1 MEFSWKEQEFDF
13 TKIQEAQQEL
23 AKLDVQIQETNSTIQ
38 ALQTETQTHTDRLDK
53 FVEAV
58 KTKEQELIL
67 LNAQLSTTKKEL
79 SDTEARLAYIHTE
92 VEKHQPVLVKIAE
105 DRITSEKLEEEIKH
119 KKHTLKVQTK
129 QEDELFKRIAELEQK
144 LKPRQGELDEL
155 NGKIMQN
162 TKLLKTITWERE
174 QNESVKNEIEQK
186 LAILQMDQRNLSQYI
201 RPIQNKLDKAGI
213 KLDFIKFI
221 QDI

>member
-23 AKLDVQIQETNSTIQ
+23 AKLDVQIEETNSTLK
-38 ALQTETQTHTDRLDK
+38 ALQADIQKHTERLDK
-53 FVEAV
+53 FVETV
-58 KTKEQELIL
+58 KIKEQELIL

-79 SDTEARLAYIHTE
+79 SDTEAKLVQIQTA

-105 DRITSEKLEEEIKH
+105 DRVISEKLEEGIKH
-119 KKHTLKVQTK
+119 KTHTLKVQTK

-144 LKPRQGELDEL
+144 LKPRQAELDEL
-155 NGKIMQN
+155 NGKLMQN

-174 QNESVKNEIEQK
+174 QNEAVKEEIAQK
-186 LAILQMDQRNLSQYI
+186 LAILQIDQKNLSQYI
-201 RPIQNKLDKAGI
+201 IPIQNKLDKAGI
-213 KLDFIKFI
+213 KLDFLAFI
-221 QDI
+221 QGL